1 MYICIYIWRERER
14 ETIHRIDSA
23 KMLGVSDPST
33 KYLRTATWYH
43 LYHYLNH
50 SILASAVSSCFMW
63 DGRPR
68 GPTTNPRMAILWR
81 KHPIK
86 AWVKLVKLQEQPKTS
101 QQFNI
106 RVLSFGLPNED
117 PYSRML
123 PEVHHFHSF
132 SSSFW
137 TASTAVRMVEA
148 WRRPDAFTFSSLLAA
163 CHRSQRWEVAQGL
176 LRDMPLTQAQEL
188 HSLGNPKVWDCVDS
202 DFFLMVWCFM
212 WFANI

>member
-1 MYICIYIWRERER
+1 
-14 ETIHRIDSA
+14 
-23 KMLGVSDPST
+23 MLGVSDPST
-33 KYLRTATWYH
+33 KYLRTAKWYH

-50 SILASAVSSCFMW
+50 SILASAVSSWFMW
-63 DGRPR
+63 DGRPK
-68 GPTTNPRMAILWR
+68 GPNHQSQNGHFMKEAPHQSMG
-81 KHPIK
+81 
-86 AWVKLVKLQEQPKTS
+86 QPKTS
-101 QQFNI
+101 QNVNI
-106 RVLSFGLPNED
+106 RIYLSGSQMNTLIPGCFQKFIISIIFP
-117 PYSRML
+117 
-123 PEVHHFHSF
+123 
-132 SSSFW
+132 SSFW

-202 DFFLMVWCFM
+202 DCFLMVWCFM